1 MPQDDCAAQDAD
13 YGKSEWCCPATGAA
27 CRAPEAAE
35 TFVPHTAWDADRKV
49 RFLDHL
55 ALKCDVRAA
64 CAGVGMSRTSA
75 YLLRRRDAVFAR
87 GWQAALVLARAHVKE
102 VLATRALDGVE
113 EAVWFRGERVGVK
126 RRFDTRLLLAHLAR
140 LDRATAGDEAAAA
153 RFDET
158 LALVAD
164 EAPDYDLVAEQEGPL
179 PPPREVYVEAA
190 AERDFSVANDAWLD
204 ETEAIDRALEVEYG
218 EAEAAGGVYPPAP
231 DYGTIHDRHAAQWDG
246 WQRLAFARV
255 GAALAARAP
264 QLGPDTGG
272 WDPRA
277 WDAAE
282 WEASARD
289 VAAPDE
295 GIEYKALG
303 GLGGAALASDLAE
316 RGGAVSL
323 QDRVNR
329 VNLGQV
335 AGAAMIWPPIGSP
348 LSGSPPVCSPQVVRQ
363 GARPGAGCAGMGTRG
378 RFRGYGV

>member
-1 MPQDDCAAQDAD
+1 V
-13 YGKSEWCCPATGAA
+13 
-27 CRAPEAAE
+27 
-35 TFVPHTAWDADRKV
+35 FVPHTAWDADRKV

-55 ALKCDVRAA
+55 ALKGDVRAA

-87 GWQAALVLARAHVKE
+87 GWQAALVLARAHVEE

-140 LDRATAGDEAAAA
+140 LDRATAADEAAAA

-158 LALVAD
+158 LALVAG
-164 EAPDYDLVAEQEGPL
+164 EAPDYDLVAEQDGPL

-190 AERDFSVANDAWLD
+190 AERDFMAANDAWLD

-231 DYGTIHDRHAAQWDG
+231 RYEALHDAHAAQWDG
-246 WQRLAFARV
+246 WQQRAFARV
-255 GAALAARAP
+255 DAALAARVSQA
-264 QLGPDTGG
+264 GPRTGG
-272 WDPRA
+272 WNPRE

-289 VAAPDE
+289 VGARDASKRDE
-295 GIEYKALG
+295 DIEYKSLG
-303 GLGGAALASDLAE
+303 GPEGAAWASDRAE
-316 RGGAVSL
+316 RGWVVSL

-329 VNLGQV
+329 VNLGPRV
-335 AGAAMIWPPIGSP
+335 AG
-348 LSGSPPVCSPQVVRQ
+348 LQVVVG
-363 GARPGAGCAGMGTRG
+363 GARPGAGCASAGTPG
-378 RFRGYGV
+378 RVRCYGV